1 MCCAVNIL
9 FLIAVLQCLICSVY
23 KKERY
28 TKRQNS
34 CGVRVT
40 HPYFGWKIPGASP
53 GKSVCQRV
61 VRSVLFIYLL
71 IVYYTFL
78 RQKLNK
84 PFA

>member
-28 TKRQNS
+28 TKRHNS

-40 HPYFGWKIPGASP
+40 HPSFGWKIPGASP

-61 VRSVLFIYLL
+61 VSLSDQFYLFIYSLF
-71 IVYYTFL
+71 IIHF
-78 RQKLNK
+78 
-84 PFA
+84 